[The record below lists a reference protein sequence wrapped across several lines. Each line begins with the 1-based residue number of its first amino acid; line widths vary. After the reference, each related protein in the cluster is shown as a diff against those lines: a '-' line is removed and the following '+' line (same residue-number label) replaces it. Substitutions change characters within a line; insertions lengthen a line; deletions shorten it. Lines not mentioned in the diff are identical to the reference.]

1 MVRGKLL
8 SFAFWDLFV
17 STLQTNASAG
27 NAFGSVFHVGVKST
41 LVVLGRTTTAF
52 VSPVFP
58 LTIVDEFLLTPS
70 TSVT

>member
-1 MVRGKLL
+1 MVRGRVL

-41 LVVLGRTTTAF
+41 LVVLGRTTAF
-52 VSPVFP
+52 VSPVLP
-58 LTIVDEFLLTPS
+58 LTIVDELLFTPS